1 MATAHTLRRAQ
12 ARREV
17 QPRGSHSLFG
27 KLSVAQFTPNP
38 HQEISG
44 EPMKAQCKR
53 LADRSVLV
61 GKTVF
66 AFDRDGVC
74 DVKAQGRGGY
84 TVDFAELLKLN
95 GVFEIKEPVE
105 PIEPIEDEP
114 IKAEPIKAEPI
125 EEKVDVEVS
134 SPDPVEATS
143 EPVAPPAEEEKAEAP
158 PKKIKRH
165 RRKKKEND

>member
-95 GVFEIKEPVE
+95 GVFEIKEPIE
-105 PIEPIEDEP
+105 PIEPIED
-114 IKAEPIKAEPI
+114 EPI